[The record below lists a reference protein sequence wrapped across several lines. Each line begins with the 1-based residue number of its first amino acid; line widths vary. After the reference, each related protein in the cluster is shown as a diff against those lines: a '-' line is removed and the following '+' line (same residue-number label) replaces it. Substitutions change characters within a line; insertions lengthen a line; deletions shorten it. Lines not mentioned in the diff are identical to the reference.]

1 MADKHKAL
9 KLDLPGAPLCAHT
22 VTVDAGADGAWVLP
36 GYFHPDIPTAL
47 GELGEP
53 TLEQAR
59 LAVKAGA
66 HVKLVDVSD
75 KEAAQAR
82 EWQADQQALAKNV
95 IREGRRSPDGEV
107 AQRATIEQQA

>member
-9 KLDLPGAPLCAHT
+9 LLNLPGAPLCPHT
-22 VTVDAGADGAWVLP
+22 VTVDAGADGNWVLP
-36 GYFHPDIPTAL
+36 GYYHPEIPTTL

-53 TLEQAR
+53 TLDQAR

-75 KEAAQAR
+75 KQVAEAR

-95 IREGRRSPDGEV
+95 IRESRRSPDEEV